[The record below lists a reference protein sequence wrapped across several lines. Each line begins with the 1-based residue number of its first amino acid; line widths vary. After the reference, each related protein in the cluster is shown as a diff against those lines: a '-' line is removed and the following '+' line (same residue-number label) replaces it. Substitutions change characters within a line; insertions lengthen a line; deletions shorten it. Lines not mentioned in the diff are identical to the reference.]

1 MSEKVNEKLSY
12 LNSSFQTGQKQLSN
26 KLSSL
31 KTNLST
37 TVDILLNQ
45 EINTL
50 KEAFVGLS
58 DQLQNEQLVTVNL
71 IDSIVR
77 KANQTVSVCTAKIG
91 ESLDNIETNPLNVL
105 RDEMENVTLVC
116 EMESAKSKNILE
128 KISNTS
134 LHMVEQFS
142 SAEALK
148 IFRNVDVNSQSLL
161 KVHGFRKDAGFDCF
175 DILEKYPNTR
185 GRNGVYNITAPS
197 SKPEPVY
204 CDMTTDYRGWTVS
217 FFSHRFSLLYTFI
230 YLHTYSRN
238 GS

>member
-1 MSEKVNEKLSY
+1 M
-12 LNSSFQTGQKQLSN
+12 
-26 KLSSL
+26 
-31 KTNLST
+31 
-37 TVDILLNQ
+37 
-45 EINTL
+45 
-50 KEAFVGLS
+50 
-58 DQLQNEQLVTVNL
+58 
-71 IDSIVR
+71 IDPIVR

-91 ESLDNIETNPLNVL
+91 ESLDNIETNLLNVL

-116 EMESAKSKNILE
+116 EMESAKSKNVLE

-148 IFRNVDVNSQSLL
+148 IFRNVDVISQSLL

-204 CDMTTDYRGWTVS
+204 CDMTTNYGGWTVS
-217 FFSHRFSLLYTFI
+217 FFFRRFSLLYTFI
-230 YLHTYSRN
+230 YLHTYSRTVVKICFN
-238 GS
+238 IDFLVSSLICCTHILLMVCFEYLTDDSAESEWIGGLLPKLGRIRVWIC